1 MKSTI
6 KWLTVLATGL
16 MLFLSCVETGLLEIS
31 DTAIG
36 TDGQDNP
43 TKGANDEG
51 ILAVYIQNNAGNI
64 TLQVDSMEICNVL
77 LWDESSGDTRKGSK
91 RLLMG
96 NTSCS
101 VDYGVDTMVAMA
113 GLPVQSFVPWNP
125 AVMPAQSG
133 NAYLKIY
140 GILYTYIANNAE
152 FPLYSGVMYYP
163 AIGNIKELG
172 QSRIN
177 VKLYGHCQLYA
188 QIGAVMEE
196 LLEPIGF
203 SVTVSDWEQ

>member
-16 MLFLSCVETGLLEIS
+16 MLFLSCVKTDLLEIP
-31 DTAIG
+31 DTAVVTEG
-36 TDGQDNP
+36 RDNP

-51 ILAVYIQNNAGNI
+51 TLAVYIQNNAGNI

-77 LWDESSGDTRKGSK
+77 LWDESSDDTRKGSK

-96 NTSCS
+96 NASCR

-125 AVMPAQSG
+125 AVLPSQSG

-163 AIGNIKELG
+163 AVGNIKELG

-177 VKLYGHCQLYA
+177 VKLYGHCPLYA
-188 QIGAVMEE
+188 QFGDVVEE

-203 SVTVSDWEQ
+203 SVTVSDWEE